1 MAAAAA
7 ARNQRL
13 EASQTAHE
21 TAAPERRDMVSGRA
35 SWFAALD
42 RFAPVGLAALVIG
55 YFLLF
60 TAMSLYWRDH
70 LRWGFDITVYSQ
82 PIWNTAH
89 GRLWEVSL
97 YDWTATELGHD
108 LVLIELPLAPL
119 YRLLGGNIALV
130 LVQSAT
136 IALGGWGAYAV
147 ARHALPRINRVIP
160 LLFAVLYLSLLF
172 IHATNL
178 EKFHA
183 RNLIMCTFFFA
194 WLGYRTNRTWL
205 IWLMLGIALTARS
218 DVALV
223 VFAFGLFCL
232 LERRRWT
239 QSWLPMAVGAAWFFG
254 VVYVLVPHFS
264 TVGFVYDQNYGW
276 LGGSISGIIKASV
289 TRPLYVLRG
298 VVTADK
304 LRYTFDL
311 LFPFAFLPLL
321 KPKMLLIPLPIYL
334 LNVLS
339 NYPHQFS
346 ITAHYQSLIVPWL
359 MIAAIEAAADIAQGR
374 GRIGARLLPGIA
386 AMMRQQAGSVRA
398 PTAIATTLVVVMLGC
413 SAIQQLTI
421 ASPVLSY
428 VFHHEP
434 SARADAGRALIAQ
447 VPHDAPLA
455 ITQKL
460 AGNTPDRRYVYSFPG
475 DPLYHSPA
483 LVDRA
488 DYLIGDK
495 QLSDFEQQSIARYR
509 ADPAWQVVDERG
521 GFVLMRRV
529 QPLRKT

>member
-1 MAAAAA
+1 MV
-7 ARNQRL
+7 REQRL
-13 EASQTAHE
+13 EAVNTMRE
-21 TAAPERRDMVSGRA
+21 TAAPERRERVRGRVGWA
-35 SWFAALD
+35 AALD
-42 RFAPVGLAALVIG
+42 RFAPVGLAVLVVG

-136 IALGGWGAYAV
+136 VALGGWGAYAV
-147 ARHALPRINRVIP
+147 ARHILPRVNRAVP
-160 LLFAVLYLSLLF
+160 LLFAALYLSLLF
-172 IHATNL
+172 IHETNL

-183 RNLIMCTFFFA
+183 RNLIMWTFFFA
-194 WLGYRTNRTWL
+194 WIGYRTNRTWL

-239 QSWLPMAVGAAWFFG
+239 QSWVPMAVGAAWFFG

-264 TVGFVYDQNYGW
+264 TAGFVYDQNYEW
-276 LGGSISGIIKASV
+276 LGGSISGIVKASV

-304 LRYTFDL
+304 IRYTFDL

-321 KPKMLLIPLPIYL
+321 RPKMLLIPLPIYL
-334 LNVLS
+334 LNILS

-346 ITAHYQSLIVPWL
+346 ITAHYQALIVPWL

-374 GRIGARLLPGIA
+374 GVIGSCLIGFGATAR
-386 AMMRQQAGSVRA
+386 RWAGFVRMPA
-398 PTAIATTLVVVMLGC
+398 VTATALVVVMLGC
-413 SAIQQLTI
+413 SATQQLTI

-428 VFHHEP
+428 VLHHGP
-434 SARADAGRALIAQ
+434 NSRADAGRALIAQ
-447 VPHDAPLA
+447 VPRDAPLA

-488 DYLIGDK
+488 NYLIGDE

-521 GFVLMRRV
+521 GFVLMRRI
-529 QPLRKT
+529 QPLAKT